1 MKFIYFYF
9 FIYVFSSFIGKIIF
23 FFYIIIFLVFFS
35 FLFKFFFSFIYILL
49 YFFITY
55 IYASLPLN
63 INYSYNFGV
72 ILLAIFISL
81 LITGLMS
88 VIFYN
93 SSLEMSFYNLI
104 LHSFNSFFYFTL
116 RVIHNTFANL
126 FFLFMFF
133 HIFRSWFF
141 TSSNNLL
148 VLTTGI
154 VMFIVS
160 CAIAF
165 FGYCL
170 PMGQM
175 SYWASIVIFSLLTV
189 LPFGLV
195 ILLYLFGSFSISSR
209 TLSLLF
215 LLHFIS
221 PFILLILFFLH
232 YNYLHASLSSNASKS
247 DFLDLSS
254 FYPYFIFLDI
264 FIVFL
269 FLNLFFFIIFIISY
283 FFFESANF
291 LAFNTLV
298 TPLHIYPDWFLLFP
312 YAALRSIDNKLI
324 GVFLL
329 IFILL
334 FFFYSPVINSLLFK
348 LTHFYSFHTI
358 LIYLFFLLMF
368 VGSNPS
374 VYPYSL
380 VVIFFQFIL
389 YILIVGYFFLLLFLN
404 ESF

>member
-1 MKFIYFYF
+1 
-9 FIYVFSSFIGKIIF
+9 
-23 FFYIIIFLVFFS
+23 
-35 FLFKFFFSFIYILL
+35 
-49 YFFITY
+49 
-55 IYASLPLN
+55 
-63 INYSYNFGV
+63 
-72 ILLAIFISL
+72 
-81 LITGLMS
+81 MS

-116 RVIHNTFANL
+116 RVIHNTLANL

-141 TSSNNLL
+141 TSSNNLF

-154 VMFIVS
+154 AMFLVS

-189 LPFGLV
+189 IPFGVL

-215 LLHFIS
+215 LLHFIT
-221 PFILLILFFLH
+221 PFALLILFFLH
-232 YNYLHASLSSNASKS
+232 YNYLHASLSSNTFKN
-247 DFLDLSS
+247 DFLDLTS
-254 FYPYFIFLDI
+254 FYPLFIFLDA

-269 FLNLFFFIIFIISY
+269 FLTFFLFIIFISSY
-283 FFFESANF
+283 LFFESANF

-334 FFFYSPVINSLLFK
+334 FFFYSPVINSLLTR
-348 LTHFYSFHTI
+348 LTHFYTFHTV

-389 YILIVGYFFLLLFLN
+389 YILIFIYFFLLLFLN
-404 ESF
+404 ETF